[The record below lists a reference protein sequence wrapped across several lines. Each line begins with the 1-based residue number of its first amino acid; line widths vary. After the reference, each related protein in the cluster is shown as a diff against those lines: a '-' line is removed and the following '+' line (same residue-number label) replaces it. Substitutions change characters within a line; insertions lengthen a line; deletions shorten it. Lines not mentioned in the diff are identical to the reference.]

1 MKRSELVQ
9 IIKEEI
15 SNIISEQDSKLPGE
29 SGAEQ
34 GVKDA
39 MARNPLN
46 QAMQKKLANYLN
58 KKHPGLHKKPG
69 AIKGFYKKMIMNS
82 LNPSP
87 KSLADLAMEV
97 AKDHG
102 HSPEQ
107 KQQPRQ
113 APGKVESGVYKT
125 EVDHAEIVRSQSSL
139 AGRKQLSQL
148 KAAAEKALGKSVKTI
163 NQNEKLAFVPI
174 Q

>member
-1 MKRSELVQ
+1 MKKSELVQ
-9 IIKEEI
+9 IIREELVKAL
-15 SNIISEQDSKLPGE
+15 SEQDNNLPGE
-29 SGAEQ
+29 AGAEQ

-87 KSLADLAMEV
+87 KSLADLATEV
-97 AKDHG
+97 AKEHG
-102 HSPEQ
+102 HSTDQ
-107 KQQPRQ
+107 KQQPAQ
-113 APGKVESGVYKT
+113 AAGKVESGVYKT
-125 EVDHAEIVRSQSSL
+125 EIDHAEIVRRQSSL
-139 AGRKQLSQL
+139 DGRKQLGQL
-148 KAAAEKALGKSVKTI
+148 KAAAEKALGKSVKPI
-163 NQNEKLAFVPI
+163 NQNEKLAFVPVR
-174 Q
+174 